1 MSVAGIGSCILKYED
16 GHFTL
21 FLVGWRGSSSLRA
34 YVDSNETV
42 HVLRLLGADI
52 SKFGKSR
59 ITHQS
64 SLIIGS
70 VNINNIY
77 VFILQKST
85 SMKRLKKRRRRQRML
100 LNQKLCQSKC
110 KMMWL
115 WLRIAMRR
123 RRWSLNNSTS

>member
-16 GHFTL
+16 GRFTL

-52 SKFGKSR
+52 SKFGK
-59 ITHQS
+59 

-100 LNQKLCQSKC
+100 LNQKLCQWKC